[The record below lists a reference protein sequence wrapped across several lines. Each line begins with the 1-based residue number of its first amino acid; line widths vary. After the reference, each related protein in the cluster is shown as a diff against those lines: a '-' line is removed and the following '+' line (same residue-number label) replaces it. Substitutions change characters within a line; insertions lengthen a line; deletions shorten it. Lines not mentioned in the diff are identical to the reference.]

1 MAWLGWAVSSEQC
14 WAEQCWE
21 VLSSEHGNKKMT
33 LQHQRAGGS
42 QPNLFSTHSILKGRV
57 FVQKKMPGCLN
68 CQQFRWSAR
77 PFTKISLLC
86 WRLLWITQSVAEF
99 EEKYSGNVTPLL
111 LSSRTRSWR
120 DLYLPKSYIFKK
132 RDQEFWIYKY
142 RAQDFCIYKYRA
154 LQHDSDTTG
163 RVLLQIWSSIK
174 DGPGNA

>member
-1 MAWLGWAVSSEQC
+1 MSWA
-14 WAEQCWE
+14 
-21 VLSSEHGNKKMT
+21 VLSSAEQWAWLVLAEQWALVSMATRGEDDPST
-33 LQHQRAGGS
+33 PTGGWFPAKPVS
-42 QPNLFSTHSILKGRV
+42 NPFHSERSR
-57 FVQKKMPGCLN
+57 FCAKKMPDCWN
-68 CQQFRWSAR
+68 RQQFRWSAR

-132 RDQEFWIYKY
+132 RDQ
-142 RAQDFCIYKYRA
+142 DFCIYKYRA
-154 LQHDSDTTG
+154 LKHDFDTIS
-163 RVLLQIWSSIK
+163 RVLLQLWSSIK

>member
-1 MAWLGWAVSSEQC
+1 MSWLVLAEQWAVSMATRR
-14 WAEQCWE
+14 WPF
-21 VLSSEHGNKKMT
+21 NT
-33 LQHQRAGGS
+33 
-42 QPNLFSTHSILKGRV
+42 NGRV
-57 FVQKKMPGCLN
+57 VPSQTCFQPIPFWKVAFLCKKKMPGCLN
-68 CQQFRWSAR
+68 RQQFRWSAR
-77 PFTKISLLC
+77 PFTKISLLY
-86 WRLLWITQSVAEF
+86 WRLLWRMQSVAEF

-132 RDQEFWIYKY
+132 RDQEFCIYKY

>member
-1 MAWLGWAVSSEQC
+1 MSWLGL
-14 WAEQCWE
+14 AEQWAWQQE
-21 VLSSEHGNKKMT
+21 DDPST
-33 LQHQRAGGS
+33 PTGGWF
-42 QPNLFSTHSILKGRV
+42 PAKPVSTHSILKGRV

-68 CQQFRWSAR
+68 RQQFRWSAR

-132 RDQEFWIYKY
+132 RDQEFCIYKY

>member
-1 MAWLGWAVSSEQC
+1 MSWLGLAEQWAVS
-14 WAEQCWE
+14 
-21 VLSSEHGNKKMT
+21 MT
-33 LQHQRAGGS
+33 TRRW
-42 QPNLFSTHSILKGRV
+42 PFNTNGRV
-57 FVQKKMPGCLN
+57 VPSQTCFNPFHSERSRFCAKKEMPGCLN
-68 CQQFRWSAR
+68 RQHIRWFAR

-86 WRLLWITQSVAEF
+86 WRLLCITQSVAEF

-132 RDQEFWIYKY
+132 RDQEFCIYKY
-142 RAQDFCIYKYRA
+142 QAQDFCIYKYRA
-154 LQHDSDTTG
+154 LQHDSDTIG